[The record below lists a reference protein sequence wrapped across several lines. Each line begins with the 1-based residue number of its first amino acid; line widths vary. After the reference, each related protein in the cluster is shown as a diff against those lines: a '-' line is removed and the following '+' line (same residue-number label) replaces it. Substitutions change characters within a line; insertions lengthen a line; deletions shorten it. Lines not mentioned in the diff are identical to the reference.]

1 MSDEFLYVAKKQQ
14 HYVIVRRRAKDKR
27 PANIMGDEVILSR
40 VTRATSA
47 VTEAARL
54 NRELAPGRGVIVAPK
69 VRKELG
75 W

>member
-14 HYVIVRRRAKDKR
+14 HYVIVRRHAKDKR
-27 PANIMGDEVILSR
+27 PANIMGDELVLSS
-40 VTRATSA
+40 VTRASSA
-47 VTEAARL
+47 VSEAARL
-54 NRELAPGRGVIVAPK
+54 NRELKPGRGVIVAPK